1 MAENKNT
8 QVVAQQK
15 PVKVGIT
22 GYLSN
27 EKVKEQIVN
36 VVGEK
41 NATRFISSVVSA
53 VQTNANLQKCT
64 NASIFSAALLG
75 ESLQLTPSPQLG
87 QFYMVPYENNK
98 MVTDPKTGRET
109 KVKVNEAEF
118 QIGYKGYIQLAIRSG
133 QYRKIVVS
141 DVKDGEVGFFNPITE
156 EFGMNPVLD
165 MEKRQEL
172 PVVGY
177 YGMFELTNG
186 FRKELYWPK
195 EQMEKHAKTY
205 SKGYAS
211 DLRKNTSYTF
221 WTKNFDA
228 MAKKT
233 LIRQLISKW
242 GIMSIEM
249 QRAYE
254 ADMGVLDEDGTV
266 RYVDNDSD
274 IVAEVEAEISENSNK
289 EEFVIESPA
298 QIEEKAEPKTVADV
312 VGQQKG
318 KEPGK
323 VEKKEQKQDIPAF
336 MKMKNME

>member
-1 MAENKNT
+1 MAETKSAQIAT
-8 QVVAQQK
+8 QGKQQ
-15 PVKVGIT
+15 VSTKVGIT

-27 EKVKEQIVN
+27 DRVREQIVN

-53 VQTNANLQKCT
+53 VQTNKALQACT
-64 NASIFSAALLG
+64 NQSIFSAALLG

-87 QFYMVPYENNK
+87 QYYMVPYEN
-98 MVTDPKTGRET
+98 T
-109 KVKVNEAEF
+109 KLRINEAQF

-141 DVKDGEVGFFNPITE
+141 DVRQGEVGFYNPITE
-156 EFGMNPVLD
+156 EFGMDPVLD
-165 MEKRQEL
+165 MKKRQAL
-172 PVVGY
+172 PVIGY

-186 FRKELYWPK
+186 FRKELYWPR
-195 EQMEKHAKTY
+195 EQMEEHAKTY

-211 DLRKNTSYTF
+211 DLRKHTSYTS

-242 GIMSIEM
+242 GIMSVEM
-249 QRAYE
+249 QKAYE

-266 RYVDNDSD
+266 RYVDNEPD
-274 IVAEVEAEISENSNK
+274 IVADVEAEIAENSNK
-289 EEFVIESPA
+289 EEFVIEEPQA
-298 QIEEKAEPKTVADV
+298 IEEKTAPKTVVDITAEA
-312 VGQQKG
+312 KE
-318 KEPGK
+318 KEPVK
-323 VEKKEQKQDIPAF
+323 AERREPEIPGF
-336 MKMKNME
+336 MRMESEE

>member
-1 MAENKNT
+1 MAETKSAQIAT
-8 QVVAQQK
+8 QGKQQ
-15 PVKVGIT
+15 VSTKVGIT

-27 EKVKEQIVN
+27 DRVREQIVN

-53 VQTNANLQKCT
+53 VQTNKALQACT
-64 NASIFSAALLG
+64 NQSIFSAALLG

-87 QFYMVPYENNK
+87 QYYMVPYEN
-98 MVTDPKTGRET
+98 T
-109 KVKVNEAEF
+109 KLRINEAQF

-141 DVKDGEVGFFNPITE
+141 DVRQGEVRFYNPITE
-156 EFGMNPVLD
+156 EFGMDPVLD
-165 MEKRQEL
+165 MKKRQAL
-172 PVVGY
+172 PVIGY

-186 FRKELYWPK
+186 FRKELYWPR
-195 EQMEKHAKTY
+195 EQMEEHAKTY

-211 DLRKNTSYTF
+211 DLRKHTSYTF

-242 GIMSIEM
+242 GIMSVEM
-249 QRAYE
+249 QKAYE

-266 RYVDNDSD
+266 RYVDNEQD
-274 IVAEVEAEISENSNK
+274 IVADVEAEIAENSNK
-289 EEFVIESPA
+289 EEFVVEASPTTD
-298 QIEEKAEPKTVADV
+298 EKPAPKTVSDV
-312 VGQQKG
+312 YTGVREPVGNDTNVPAK
-318 KEPGK
+318 
-323 VEKKEQKQDIPAF
+323 EKKQEVPNF
-336 MKMKNME
+336 MKMEDM

>member
-1 MAENKNT
+1 MSK
-8 QVVAQQK
+8 K
-15 PVKVGIT
+15 PTVLMILD
-22 GYLSN
+22 GYGLN
-27 EKVKEQIVN
+27 DNPE
-36 VVGEK
+36 G
-41 NATRFISSVVSA
+41 NAI
-53 VQTNANLQKCT
+53 
-64 NASIFSAALLG
+64 
-75 ESLQLTPSPQLG
+75 
-87 QFYMVPYENNK
+87 
-98 MVTDPKTGRET
+98 KT
-109 KVKVNEAEF
+109 
-118 QIGYKGYIQLAIRSG
+118 
-133 QYRKIVVS
+133 
-141 DVKDGEVGFFNPITE
+141 
-156 EFGMNPVLD
+156 
-165 MEKRQEL
+165 
-172 PVVGY
+172 
-177 YGMFELTNG
+177 
-186 FRKELYWPK
+186 
-195 EQMEKHAKTY
+195 AKTPVMDLLY
-205 SKGYAS
+205 ERYPHSKGYAS

-318 KEPGK
+318 KEPVK

>member
-1 MAENKNT
+1 MAKQEVAT
-8 QVVAQQK
+8 QAQQK
-15 PVKVGIT
+15 PAKVGIT

-27 EKVKEQIVN
+27 EKVKEQIIN

-53 VQTNANLQKCT
+53 VQTNSNLQKCT

-87 QFYMVPYENNK
+87 QFYMVPYENSK
-98 MVTDPKTGRET
+98 TVKDPQTGRDV
-109 KVKVNEAEF
+109 KVKVNEAQF

-141 DVKDGEVGFFNPITE
+141 DVKQGEVGFYNPITE
-156 EFGMNPVLD
+156 EFGMNPILD
-165 MEKRQEL
+165 MKKRQEL

-186 FRKELYWPK
+186 FRKEIYWPR
-195 EQMEKHAKTY
+195 EQMENHAKTY

-249 QRAYE
+249 QKAYE

-266 RYVDNDSD
+266 RYVDNEQDV
-274 IVAEVEAEISENSNK
+274 VAEVESEISENANS
-289 EEFVIESPA
+289 EEFSPEPA
-298 QIEEKAEPKTVADV
+298 AIEEKPEPKTVADV
-312 VGQQKG
+312 TAGAKE
-318 KEPGK
+318 KEPVK
-323 VEKKEQKQDIPAF
+323 AEKKDQKQEVPDF
-336 MKMKNME
+336 MKMENME

>member
-1 MAENKNT
+1 
-8 QVVAQQK
+8 
-15 PVKVGIT
+15 
-22 GYLSN
+22 
-27 EKVKEQIVN
+27 
-36 VVGEK
+36 
-41 NATRFISSVVSA
+41 
-53 VQTNANLQKCT
+53 
-64 NASIFSAALLG
+64 
-75 ESLQLTPSPQLG
+75 
-87 QFYMVPYENNK
+87 
-98 MVTDPKTGRET
+98 
-109 KVKVNEAEF
+109 
-118 QIGYKGYIQLAIRSG
+118 
-133 QYRKIVVS
+133 
-141 DVKDGEVGFFNPITE
+141 
-156 EFGMNPVLD
+156 MNPVLD

-195 EQMEKHAKTY
+195 GADGKTCKDIFKRICKRFKEKY
-205 SKGYAS
+205 ILYIL
-211 DLRKNTSYTF
+211 D
-221 WTKNFDA
+221 KNFDA

-233 LIRQLISKW
+233 FDRQLISKW
-242 GIMSIEM
+242 GIMRRLEM

-298 QIEEKAEPKTVADV
+298 QIEEKAEPKTAADV

-318 KEPGK
+318 KEPVK

>member
-1 MAENKNT
+1 MAENKST
-8 QVVAQQK
+8 QVEIQTRQAPAK
-15 PVKVGIT
+15 TGIT
-22 GYLSN
+22 SYLSN
-27 EKVKEQIVN
+27 ERVREQIVN

-41 NATRFISSVVSA
+41 NATRFISSVVSS
-53 VQTNANLQKCT
+53 VQTNANLQRCT

-87 QFYMVPYENNK
+87 QFYMVPYENSKAVIDQN
-98 MVTDPKTGRET
+98 TGKEV
-109 KVKVNEAEF
+109 KVKVMEAQF

-141 DVKDGEVGFFNPITE
+141 DVRQGEVGFYNPITE

-165 MEKRQEL
+165 MKKRQEL
-172 PVVGY
+172 PIIGY

-186 FRKELYWPK
+186 FRKELYWSR
-195 EQMEKHAKTY
+195 EQMEKHAETY

-211 DLRKNTSYTF
+211 DIRKHTSYTF

-242 GIMSIEM
+242 GIMSVEM
-249 QRAYE
+249 QKAYE

-266 RYVDNDSD
+266 RYVDNEQD
-274 IVAEVEAEISENSNK
+274 IIAEVADEISENANK
-289 EEFVIESPA
+289 TEFVIAEPQA
-298 QIEEKAEPKTVADV
+298 IKEKPEPKTVADV
-312 VGQQKG
+312 TAGVKE
-318 KEPGK
+318 KEPVK
-323 VEKKEQKQDIPAF
+323 AEKKQEMPLF
-336 MKMKNME
+336 MKELENM

>member
-1 MAENKNT
+1 MAENKST
-8 QVVAQQK
+8 QVEIQTRQAPAK
-15 PVKVGIT
+15 TGIT
-22 GYLSN
+22 SYLSN
-27 EKVKEQIVN
+27 ERVREQIVN

-41 NATRFISSVVSA
+41 NATRFISSVVSS
-53 VQTNANLQKCT
+53 VQTNANLQRCT

-87 QFYMVPYENNK
+87 QFYMVPYENSKAVIDQN
-98 MVTDPKTGRET
+98 TGKEV
-109 KVKVNEAEF
+109 KVKVMEAQF

-141 DVKDGEVGFFNPITE
+141 DVRQGEVGFYNPITE

-165 MEKRQEL
+165 MKKRQEL
-172 PVVGY
+172 PIIGY

-186 FRKELYWPK
+186 FRKELYWPR
-195 EQMEKHAKTY
+195 EQMEKHAETY

-211 DLRKNTSYTF
+211 DIRKHTSYTF

-242 GIMSIEM
+242 GIMSVEM
-249 QRAYE
+249 QKAYE

-266 RYVDNDSD
+266 RYVDNEQD
-274 IVAEVEAEISENSNK
+274 IIAEVADEISENANK
-289 EEFVIESPA
+289 TEFVIAEPQA
-298 QIEEKAEPKTVADV
+298 IEEKPEPKTVADV
-312 VGQQKG
+312 TAGVKE
-318 KEPGK
+318 KEPVK
-323 VEKKEQKQDIPAF
+323 AEKKQEMPLF
-336 MKMKNME
+336 MKELENM

>member
-1 MAENKNT
+1 MATKQE
-8 QVVAQQK
+8 VVAQAQQK
-15 PVKVGIT
+15 PAKLGIT

-27 EKVKEQIVN
+27 NKVREQIVN
-36 VVGEK
+36 VVGDK

-53 VQTNANLQKCT
+53 VQTNSTLQKCT
-64 NASIFSAALLG
+64 NQSIFSAALLG

-87 QFYMVPYENNK
+87 QFYMVPYENSK
-98 MVTDPKTGRET
+98 TVVDPNTGQATKT
-109 KVKVNEAEF
+109 KVYEAQF

-141 DVKDGEVGFFNPITE
+141 DVRQGEVGFYNPITE
-156 EFGMNPVLD
+156 EFGMEPVLD
-165 MEKRQEL
+165 MKKRQEL

-195 EQMEKHAKTY
+195 EQMEEHAKTY

-211 DLRKNTSYTF
+211 DLRKHTSYTF

-249 QRAYE
+249 QKAYE

-266 RYVDNDSD
+266 RYVDNEHD
-274 IVAEVEAEISENSNK
+274 IVADVEAEISENANQ
-289 EEFVIESPA
+289 EEFVVSEPNA
-298 QIEEKAEPKTVADV
+298 IEEKPEPKTIADATTEM
-312 VGQQKG
+312 KE
-318 KEPGK
+318 KEPVK
-323 VEKKEQKQDIPAF
+323 AEKKEQPLPDF
-336 MKMKNME
+336 MKMTE

>member
-1 MAENKNT
+1 MATKQEVAT
-8 QVVAQQK
+8 QGKQQTSTR
-15 PVKVGIT
+15 VGIT

-27 EKVKEQIVN
+27 DRVREQIVN

-53 VQTNANLQKCT
+53 VQTNKALQACT
-64 NASIFSAALLG
+64 NQSIFSAALLG

-87 QFYMVPYENNK
+87 QYYMVPYEN
-98 MVTDPKTGRET
+98 T
-109 KVKVNEAEF
+109 KLRINEAQF

-141 DVKDGEVGFFNPITE
+141 DVRQGEVGFYNPITE

-165 MEKRQEL
+165 MKKRQEL

-186 FRKELYWPK
+186 FRKELYWPR
-195 EQMEKHAKTY
+195 EQMEEHAKTY

-211 DLRKNTSYTF
+211 DLRKHTSYTF

-242 GIMSIEM
+242 GIMSVEM
-249 QRAYE
+249 QKAYE

-266 RYVDNDSD
+266 RYVDNEQD
-274 IVAEVEAEISENSNK
+274 IVTEVEAEIAENSNK
-289 EEFVIESPA
+289 EEFVVEEPQA
-298 QIEEKAEPKTVADV
+298 IEEKPAPKTVADV
-312 VGQQKG
+312 YTGVREPVGKDANVPA
-318 KEPGK
+318 K
-323 VEKKEQKQDIPAF
+323 EKKQDVPSF
-336 MKMKNME
+336 LHMEDM

>member
-1 MAENKNT
+1 MATKQEVAT
-8 QVVAQQK
+8 QGKQQV
-15 PVKVGIT
+15 PTKVGIT

-27 EKVKEQIVN
+27 DRVREQIVN

-53 VQTNANLQKCT
+53 VQTNKTLQACT
-64 NASIFSAALLG
+64 NQSIFSAALLG

-87 QFYMVPYENNK
+87 QYYMVPYEN
-98 MVTDPKTGRET
+98 T
-109 KVKVNEAEF
+109 KLRIYEAQF

-141 DVKDGEVGFFNPITE
+141 DVRQGEVGFYNPITE

-165 MEKRQEL
+165 MKKRQEL

-195 EQMEKHAKTY
+195 EQMEEHAKTY

-211 DLRKNTSYTF
+211 DLRKHTSYTF

-242 GIMSIEM
+242 GIMSVEM
-249 QRAYE
+249 QKAYE
-254 ADMGVLDEDGTV
+254 TDMGVLDEDGSV
-266 RYVDNDSD
+266 RYVDNEQD
-274 IVAEVEAEISENSNK
+274 IIAEVEAEIAENANR
-289 EEFVIESPA
+289 EEFTVSEPPA
-298 QIEEKAEPKTVADV
+298 IEEKQEPKTVADV
-312 VGQQKG
+312 TAGA
-318 KEPGK
+318 KENEPVK
-323 VEKKEQKQDIPAF
+323 AEKKEQTFPDF
-336 MKMKNME
+336 MKVE

>member
-1 MAENKNT
+1 METK
-8 QVVAQQK
+8 QEVVAQAQQK
-15 PVKVGIT
+15 PAKLGIT

-27 EKVKEQIVN
+27 NKVREQIVN
-36 VVGEK
+36 VVGDK

-53 VQTNANLQKCT
+53 VQTNSTLQKCT
-64 NASIFSAALLG
+64 NQSIFSAALLG

-87 QFYMVPYENNK
+87 QFYMVPYENSK
-98 MVTDPKTGRET
+98 TVVDPNTGQAT
-109 KVKVNEAEF
+109 KAKVYEAQF

-141 DVKDGEVGFFNPITE
+141 DVRQGEVGFYNPITE
-156 EFGMNPVLD
+156 EFGMEPVLD
-165 MEKRQEL
+165 MKKRQEL

-195 EQMEKHAKTY
+195 EQMEEHAKTY

-211 DLRKNTSYTF
+211 DLRKHTSYTF

-249 QRAYE
+249 QKAYE

-266 RYVDNDSD
+266 RYVDEHD
-274 IVAEVEAEISENSNK
+274 IVADVEAEISENANQ
-289 EEFVIESPA
+289 EEFVVSEPNA
-298 QIEEKAEPKTVADV
+298 IEEKPEPKTIADATTEM
-312 VGQQKG
+312 KE
-318 KEPGK
+318 KEPVK
-323 VEKKEQKQDIPAF
+323 AEKKEQPLPDF
-336 MKMKNME
+336 MKMTE

>member
-1 MAENKNT
+1 MAETKSAQIAT
-8 QVVAQQK
+8 QGKQQ
-15 PVKVGIT
+15 VSTKVGIT

-27 EKVKEQIVN
+27 DRVREQIVN

-53 VQTNANLQKCT
+53 VQTNKALQACT
-64 NASIFSAALLG
+64 NQSIFSAALLG

-87 QFYMVPYENNK
+87 QYYMVPYEN
-98 MVTDPKTGRET
+98 T
-109 KVKVNEAEF
+109 KLRINEAQF

-141 DVKDGEVGFFNPITE
+141 DVRQGEVGFYNPITE
-156 EFGMNPVLD
+156 EFGMDPVLD
-165 MEKRQEL
+165 MKKRQAL
-172 PVVGY
+172 PVIGY

-186 FRKELYWPK
+186 FRKELYWPR
-195 EQMEKHAKTY
+195 EQMEEHAKTY

-211 DLRKNTSYTF
+211 DLRKHTSYTF

-242 GIMSIEM
+242 GIMSVEM
-249 QRAYE
+249 QKAYE

-266 RYVDNDSD
+266 RYVDNEPD
-274 IVAEVEAEISENSNK
+274 IVADVEAEIAENSNK
-289 EEFVIESPA
+289 EEFVIEEPQA
-298 QIEEKAEPKTVADV
+298 IEEKTAPKTVVDITAEA
-312 VGQQKG
+312 KE
-318 KEPGK
+318 KEPVK
-323 VEKKEQKQDIPAF
+323 AERREPEIPGF
-336 MKMKNME
+336 MRMESEE

>member
-1 MAENKNT
+1 MGTNQVAT
-8 QVVAQQK
+8 QEQQK
-15 PVKVGIT
+15 PAKVGIT

-27 EKVKEQIVN
+27 EKVRDQIVN

-53 VQTNANLQKCT
+53 VQTNSNLQKCT

-87 QFYMVPYENNK
+87 QFYMVPYENSK
-98 MVTDPKTGRET
+98 IVKDPQTGRDV
-109 KVKVNEAEF
+109 KIKVNEAQF

-141 DVKDGEVGFFNPITE
+141 DVRQGEVGFYNPITE

-165 MEKRQEL
+165 MKKRQEL

-195 EQMEKHAKTY
+195 EQMEEHAKTY

-211 DLRKNTSYTF
+211 DLRKHTSYTF

-242 GIMSIEM
+242 GIMSVEM
-249 QRAYE
+249 QKAYE

-266 RYVDNDSD
+266 RYVDNEQD
-274 IVAEVEAEISENSNK
+274 IVADVEAEIAENSNK
-289 EEFVIESPA
+289 EEFVVEEPQA
-298 QIEEKAEPKTVADV
+298 IEEKPAQKTVADV
-312 VGQQKG
+312 TAGVKE
-318 KEPGK
+318 KEPVK
-323 VEKKEQKQDIPAF
+323 AEKKQEMPPF
-336 MKMKNME
+336 MKDLEDM

>member
-1 MAENKNT
+1 MATKQEVAA
-8 QVVAQQK
+8 QAQQK
-15 PVKVGIT
+15 PTKLGIT

-27 EKVKEQIVN
+27 NKVREQIVN

-41 NATRFISSVVSA
+41 NVTRFISSVVSA
-53 VQTNANLQKCT
+53 VQTNKALQTCT
-64 NASIFSAALLG
+64 NQSIFSAALLG

-87 QFYMVPYENNK
+87 QYYMVPYEN
-98 MVTDPKTGRET
+98 T
-109 KVKVNEAEF
+109 KLRVNEAQF

-141 DVKDGEVGFFNPITE
+141 DVRQGEVGFYNPITE
-156 EFGMNPVLD
+156 EFGMEPVLD
-165 MEKRQEL
+165 MKKRQEL
-172 PVVGY
+172 TVVGY

-195 EQMEKHAKTY
+195 EHMEEHAKTY

-211 DLRKNTSYTF
+211 DLRKHTSYTF

-249 QRAYE
+249 QKAYE
-254 ADMGVLDEDGTV
+254 SDMGVLDEDGTV
-266 RYVDNDSD
+266 RYVDNEHD
-274 IVAEVEAEISENSNK
+274 IVADVEAEIYENANQ
-289 EEFVIESPA
+289 EEFIVSEPDA
-298 QIEEKAEPKTVADV
+298 IEENPEPKTVADV
-312 VGQQKG
+312 TAGAKE
-318 KEPGK
+318 KEPVK
-323 VEKKEQKQDIPAF
+323 AEKKEQPLPDF
-336 MKMKNME
+336 MKPID